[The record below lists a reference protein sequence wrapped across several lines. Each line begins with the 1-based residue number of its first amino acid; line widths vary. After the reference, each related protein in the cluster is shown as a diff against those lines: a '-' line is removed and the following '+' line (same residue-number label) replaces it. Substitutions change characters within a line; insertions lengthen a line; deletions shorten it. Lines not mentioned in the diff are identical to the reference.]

1 LQDNLDEATDRLEY
15 LYTTLERVEDV
26 LDRSDWD
33 GGELEGSWFEDR
45 GEFLADFDSRFDEAL
60 ADDFNTPRAL
70 AAIGELAKV
79 ANDLTESKK
88 KARGDRL
95 WTLARLRDLLRSSG
109 GLLGMLEKPAATAL
123 RELRDLKVELLD
135 IDTDEVERLIEERA
149 EARTNKDWDR
159 ADAVRD
165 ELADMGVEVLDSP
178 EGTTWRIR

>member
-1 LQDNLDEATDRLEY
+1 
-15 LYTTLERVEDV
+15 
-26 LDRSDWD
+26 
-33 GGELEGSWFEDR
+33 
-45 GEFLADFDSRFDEAL
+45 
-60 ADDFNTPRAL
+60 
-70 AAIGELAKV
+70 
-79 ANDLTESKK
+79 
-88 KARGDRL
+88 
-95 WTLARLRDLLRSSG
+95 
-109 GLLGMLEKPAATAL
+109 MLEKPAATAL